1 MDAKSF
7 IKNAAKFCV
16 TPIVSTLIAIT
27 IIPFVSRVY
36 PRTEYG
42 YISNF
47 YSIGNLL
54 MYMFLLG
61 LDGAFTRF
69 YYEPMDG
76 VSNGRRCTFSITVG
90 VGITVLAGLV
100 VFAVCPQ
107 KLSVLFFGDYDTKGL
122 LFLFIYVAAL
132 IVFTILNLSVRF
144 DEDAKGY
151 NIQQAILLI
160 CTRLIFVVAAIY
172 STEYIYSVAVMM
184 VATVL
189 MTCIVSI
196 RRRDKLMN
204 SPFIPKS
211 VAKKLLIFAL
221 PIMPTTVFVQLNS
234 SIAKLVLGAFEYRDE
249 VGVLAL
255 ATSVANVF
263 TIIPKIFT
271 TYWGP
276 FIYKYYNTEQQLIKN
291 IHNGMMII
299 ALLLTVGIMVFQDVL
314 YMVVGSTYQASQPYF
329 MLVMLAPVAV
339 LIAETTN
346 YGVTIS
352 NKPIINLG
360 ISIIVCI
367 VNVVVCYLLIPTHG
381 AMGAVIGIV
390 TAAIV
395 NGTLRTIAGNYFYQV
410 ISQPFKTITTSIL
423 IVGMCIANLYIWES
437 LLIRCIVAL
446 CSILLCAAIYYKD
459 LARIWRT
466 LHRRKSN
473 KENI

>member
-1 MDAKSF
+1 MDAKTF
-7 IKNAAKFCV
+7 IKNAARFCV

-36 PRTEYG
+36 PTTEYG

-76 VSNGRRCTFSITVG
+76 VSNGSRCSFTILVG
-90 VGITVLAGLV
+90 VGVTSIVGII
-100 VFAVCPQ
+100 VFALFPE
-107 KLSVLFFGDYDTKGL
+107 KLSVLFFGDHDTTGL
-122 LFLFIYVAAL
+122 LLLFIYVAAL

-144 DEDAKGY
+144 DDDARGY
-151 NIQQAILLI
+151 NIQQAVLLI
-160 CTRLIFVVAAIY
+160 CTRLIYVVAAIY
-172 STEYIYSVAVMM
+172 STKYIYSVAVMT
-184 VATVL
+184 VSTVL
-189 MTCIVSI
+189 MTCIVSL

-204 SPFIPKS
+204 SPFIPKD
-211 VAKKLLIFAL
+211 VAKKLLLFAL

-234 SIAKLVLGAFEYRDE
+234 SIAKLVLGAFEYREE

-276 FIYKYYNTEQQLIKN
+276 FIYKYYKTEQQLIKN
-291 IHNGMMII
+291 IHNAMMII
-299 ALLLTVGIMVFQDVL
+299 SLLLTVGIMVFQDFL
-314 YMVVGSTYQASQPYF
+314 YMVVGSGYQASQPYF

-360 ISIIVCI
+360 ISIIVCL
-367 VNVVVCYLLIPTHG
+367 VNVIVCYTLIPTLG
-381 AMGAVIGIV
+381 AMGAVLGIV
-390 TAAIV
+390 SAAIM
-395 NGTLRTIAGNYFYQV
+395 NGTLRTLAGNHFYQV
-410 ISQPFKTITTSIL
+410 ISQPIKTIATSIL
-423 IVGMCIANLYIWES
+423 IVGMCFANLFIWKS
-437 LLIRCIVAL
+437 IAIRCAVAF
-446 CSILLCAAIYYKD
+446 CSVLLCAAIYNKD
-459 LARIWRT
+459 LLRIW
-466 LHRRKSN
+466 HSVPRRNAGSK
-473 KENI
+473 

>member
-1 MDAKSF
+1 MDGKTF
-7 IKNAAKFCV
+7 VKNAAKFCV

-27 IIPFVSRVY
+27 IIPLVSRVY
-36 PRTEYG
+36 PTAEYG

-76 VSNGRRCTFSITVG
+76 ISNGRRCTFTIMVG
-90 VGITVLAGLV
+90 VSVNTIVGIV
-100 VFAVCPQ
+100 VFALFPRR
-107 KLSVLFFGDYDTKGL
+107 LSSLFFGDYNTSGL
-122 LFLFIYVAAL
+122 LLLFVYVAAL

-160 CTRLIFVVAAIY
+160 CTRLIYVVAVIY
-172 STEYIYSVAVMM
+172 STRYIYSVAVMTG
-184 VATVL
+184 VTVL
-189 MTCIVSI
+189 MTCIVSL
-196 RRRDKLMN
+196 RRKDKLMN
-204 SPFIPKS
+204 SPFIPKKT
-211 VAKKLLIFAL
+211 AKELLLFAL

-234 SIAKLVLGAFEYRDE
+234 SIAKLVLGAFEYREE

-276 FIYKYYNTEQQLIKN
+276 FIYKYYKTEQQLIKN
-291 IHNGMMII
+291 IHNVMMII
-299 ALLLTVGIMVFQDVL
+299 SLSLTVGIMVFQDLL
-314 YMVVGSTYQASQPYF
+314 YIVVGRTYQASQPYF
-329 MLVMLAPVAV
+329 MLVMLAPIAV

-352 NKPIINLG
+352 NKPIINLVQTFLNN
-360 ISIIVCI
+360 S
-367 VNVVVCYLLIPTHG
+367 
-381 AMGAVIGIV
+381 
-390 TAAIV
+390 
-395 NGTLRTIAGNYFYQV
+395 TI
-410 ISQPFKTITTSIL
+410 
-423 IVGMCIANLYIWES
+423 
-437 LLIRCIVAL
+437 
-446 CSILLCAAIYYKD
+446 
-459 LARIWRT
+459 
-466 LHRRKSN
+466 
-473 KENI
+473 

>member
-1 MDAKSF
+1 MDAKTF

-36 PRTEYG
+36 PATEYG

-61 LDGAFTRF
+61 LDGAYTRF
-69 YYEPMDG
+69 YYEPMGG
-76 VSNGRRCTFSITVG
+76 VSNGQRCTFSIIVG
-90 VGITVLAGLV
+90 VCVTAMAGIV
-100 VFAVCPQ
+100 VFAFFPE
-107 KLSVLFFGDYDTKGL
+107 KLSVLFFGDHNTTGL
-122 LFLFIYVAAL
+122 LLLFVYVASL

-151 NIQQAILLI
+151 NIQQAVLLI
-160 CTRLIFVVAAIY
+160 CTRLIYVVAAIY
-172 STEYIYSVAVMM
+172 STQYIYSVAVMT
-184 VATVL
+184 ASTVL
-189 MTCIVSI
+189 MTCIISFK
-196 RRRDKLMN
+196 RKDKLLN
-204 SPFIPKS
+204 SPFIPKD
-211 VAKKLLIFAL
+211 VAKKLMLFAL
-221 PIMPTTVFVQLNS
+221 PVMPTTVFVQLNS

-276 FIYKYYNTEQQLIKN
+276 FIYKYYKTEQQLIKN
-291 IHNGMMII
+291 IHNAMMMIS
-299 ALLLTVGIMVFQDVL
+299 LLLTVGIMVLQDFL
-314 YMVVGSTYQASQPYF
+314 YMVVGNTYRDSQPYF

-339 LIAETTN
+339 LIAETAN

-352 NKPIINLG
+352 NKPVINLV
-360 ISIIVCI
+360 ISIIVCL
-367 VNVVVCYLLIPTHG
+367 VNVFVCYLFIPDYG

-390 TAAIV
+390 SAAII
-395 NGTLRTIAGNYFYQV
+395 NGTLRTLMGNHFYQV
-410 ISQPFKTITTSIL
+410 ISQPIKTIATSLL
-423 IVGMCIANLYIWES
+423 IVGMCAANLFIWE
-437 LLIRCIVAL
+437 LFAVRCLVAI
-446 CSILLCAAIYYKD
+446 CSIILCILIYNKD
-459 LARIWRT
+459 LSGMWRT
-466 LHRRKSN
+466 FSRRNSN
-473 KENI
+473 S

>member
-1 MDAKSF
+1 MDAKTF

-16 TPIVSTLIAIT
+16 TPIVSTVIAIT

-36 PRTEYG
+36 PTTEYG

-76 VSNGRRCTFSITVG
+76 VSNGQRCTFTILVG
-90 VGITVLAGLV
+90 VGVTTIVGLLIFVL
-100 VFAVCPQ
+100 FPER
-107 KLSVLFFGDYDTKGL
+107 LSVLFFGDQDTKGL
-122 LFLFIYVAAL
+122 LLLFVYVASL

-160 CTRLIFVVAAIY
+160 CTRLIYVVAAIY
-172 STEYIYSVAVMM
+172 STKYIYSVAVMT
-184 VATVL
+184 VSTVL
-189 MTCIVSI
+189 MTCVVSL

-204 SPFIPKS
+204 SPFIPKNI
-211 VAKKLLIFAL
+211 AKKMLLFAL

-234 SIAKLVLGAFEYRDE
+234 SIAKLVLGAFEFREE

-276 FIYKYYNTEQQLIKN
+276 FIYKYYKTEQQLIKN
-291 IHNGMMII
+291 IHNGMMVIS
-299 ALLLTVGIMVFQDVL
+299 LLLTVGIMVFQDFF
-314 YMVVGSTYQASQPYF
+314 YMVVGSSYQASQPYF

-352 NKPIINLG
+352 NKPVINLG
-360 ISIIVCI
+360 ISIIVCL
-367 VNVVVCYLLIPTHG
+367 VNVLVCYLLIPSYG

-390 TAAIV
+390 SAAII
-395 NGTLRTIAGNYFYQV
+395 NGTLRTIAGNHFYQV
-410 ISQPFKTITTSIL
+410 ISKPIKTIATSL
-423 IVGMCIANLYIWES
+423 IIVAMCTANLFIWDS
-437 LLIRCIVAL
+437 FTIRCVVAIV
-446 CSILLCAAIYYKD
+446 SILLCAAIYNKD
-459 LARIWRT
+459 LSHIWRT
-466 LHRRKSN
+466 VQKRNRI
-473 KENI
+473 EE

>member
-1 MDAKSF
+1 MNAKTF
-7 IKNAAKFCV
+7 IKNAARFCV

-36 PRTEYG
+36 PTTEYG

-76 VSNGRRCTFSITVG
+76 TSNGQRCTFSIVVG
-90 VGITVLAGLV
+90 VGITIIVGAV
-100 VFAVCPQ
+100 VFLLCPV
-107 KLSVLFFGDYDTKGL
+107 KLSVLFFGDHDTTGL
-122 LFLFIYVAAL
+122 LLLFIYVASL
-132 IVFTILNLSVRF
+132 IIFTILNLSVRF

-160 CTRLIFVVAAIY
+160 CTRLIYVVAVVY
-172 STEYIYSVAVMM
+172 STRYIYSVAVMT
-184 VATVL
+184 VCTVL
-189 MTCIVSI
+189 MTCAVSFK
-196 RRRDKLMN
+196 RRDKLMN
-204 SPFIPKS
+204 SPLIPKN
-211 VAKKLLIFAL
+211 VAKQLLLFAL

-234 SIAKLVLGAFEYRDE
+234 SVAKLVLGAFEYRDE

-276 FIYKYYNTEQQLIKN
+276 FIYKYYKTEQELIKN
-291 IHNGMMII
+291 IHNAMMAIS
-299 ALLLTVGIMVFQDVL
+299 LLLTAGIMVFQDLL
-314 YMVVGSTYQASQPYF
+314 YMVVGSTYKASQPYF

-360 ISIIVCI
+360 ISIIVCL
-367 VNVVVCYLLIPTHG
+367 VNVLVCYLLIPTHG
-381 AMGAVIGIV
+381 AMGAVAGIV
-390 TAAIV
+390 SAAIA
-395 NGTLRTIAGNYFYQV
+395 NGTLRTLAGNHFYRV
-410 ISQPFKTITTSIL
+410 ISRPIKTIATSIL
-423 IVGMCIANLYIWES
+423 IIGMCVVNLYIWDAFTT
-437 LLIRCIVAL
+437 RFVVAL
-446 CSILLCAAIYYKD
+446 CSVLLCAGIY
-459 LARIWRT
+459 
-466 LHRRKSN
+466 N
-473 KENI
+473 KELRRVIRAIPRRNTDSR